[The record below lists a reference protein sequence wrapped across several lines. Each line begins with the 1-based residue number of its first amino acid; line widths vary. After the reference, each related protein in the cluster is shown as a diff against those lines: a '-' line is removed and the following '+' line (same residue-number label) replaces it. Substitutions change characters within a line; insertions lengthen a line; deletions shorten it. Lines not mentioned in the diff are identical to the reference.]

1 MTPRLGLAFA
11 AAFVLVAACTPGE
24 TTFVLEL
31 MDEQPIGDDDDS
43 ADPTLTELVVRS
55 RHDVTC
61 PNDDAW
67 ARSFGGDL
75 LVVQGGSKVLTVAM
89 DSLTCDGLPDELSL
103 AQFLVRWTDDAVGVF
118 GLEVTGEE
126 ATAFGVDLLGPGEPL
141 LVAGFDFD
149 AERTATAIGGAVR
162 PADPG
167 QRAPPARDPRRG
179 HLRVRRAAGRRPA
192 DRRHRH
198 PERRPRRR
206 RSVLGP
212 ETRHGRGPVGLSS

>member
-149 AERTATAIGGAVR
+149 AERTATAIGGR
-162 PADPG
+162 FDL
-167 QRAPPARDPRRG
+167 QIRG
-179 HLRVRRAAGRRPA
+179 SEPLRLGTLGEDTCACDALRAADLQTAGT
-192 DRRHRH
+192 
-198 PERRPRRR
+198 
-206 RSVLGP
+206 V
-212 ETRHGRGPVGLSS
+212 TRNGDPVDGGLF